1 MTLKHLRIF
10 AEVCRM
16 ESITEAARN
25 LNMAQPAV
33 SNAIRELETFYQVK
47 LFERMNRRLY
57 ITNAGNICA
66 ATPTRF

>member
-16 ESITEAARN
+16 ESITEAAKN

-33 SNAIRELETFYQVK
+33 SNAIRELEAFYQVK
-47 LFERMNRRLY
+47 LFERMNRSL
-57 ITNAGNICA
+57 
-66 ATPTRF
+66 